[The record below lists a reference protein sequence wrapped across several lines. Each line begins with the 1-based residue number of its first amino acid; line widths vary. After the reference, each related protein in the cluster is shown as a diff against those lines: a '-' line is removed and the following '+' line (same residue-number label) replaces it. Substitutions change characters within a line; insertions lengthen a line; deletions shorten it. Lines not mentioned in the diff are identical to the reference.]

1 LKKSVT
7 IKAAIIGGGAVIIA
21 AIITGIFL
29 LFDTG
34 RKDQTPHIETGGN
47 VHGPI
52 SVFQETGP
60 VTINYNLPLTATKE
74 AIQELEKKLKETD
87 EKIELSRKEI
97 ELLTSAPKDL
107 DQRTSGIEK
116 LPDGR
121 TKLGHF
127 VTGHPSIVIEEHEA
141 AVKYYQKDDFTNAL
155 KHSQNAIKAYEETKK
170 IKYSMSTGGLKP
182 EAVEVIYRLAAIS
195 AQRLLKNE
203 LAYQYAQKAVEAD
216 GSSQNKALL
225 STTLANLKRFDE
237 AQKYIQE
244 ALKTEPQNKEFEKLR
259 KDYQAKLGK

>member
-1 LKKSVT
+1 M
-7 IKAAIIGGGAVIIA
+7 
-21 AIITGIFL
+21 
-29 LFDTG
+29 
-34 RKDQTPHIETGGN
+34 
-47 VHGPI
+47 
-52 SVFQETGP
+52 
-60 VTINYNLPLTATKE
+60 
-74 AIQELEKKLKETD
+74 
-87 EKIELSRKEI
+87 
-97 ELLTSAPKDL
+97 

-141 AVKYYQKDDFTNAL
+141 AVKYYQKGDLTNSL

-170 IKYSMSTGGLKP
+170 IKYSISTGDLNPAGI
-182 EAVEVIYRLAAIS
+182 EVIYRLAAIS

-203 LAYQYAQKAVEAD
+203 LAYQYSKKAVEAD

-237 AQKYIQE
+237 ALKYIQA
-244 ALKTEPQNKEFEKLR
+244 ALKTEPQNKDFERLR
-259 KDYQAKLGK
+259 KDYQVKLEK